1 MISYSLKQLA
11 EQVGAEVAGDENT
24 LVTSIGT
31 LAASVE
37 GQISFLSNSKYR
49 SQLSDTKASAVIIS
63 PDDVPHCPCAALVMA
78 NPYVGFARVAQI
90 LDTTPDAASDISPQ
104 ASIDNTA
111 TLGTNVKVGPFVVIE
126 AGADIGDDVQIGAGC
141 FIGKDTVIGQGTK
154 IWANTTLYHNVIVGE
169 ECLIQSNTVIGA
181 DGFGYANDN
190 GQWIKIPQIGRVII
204 GNNVEIGASTTV
216 DRGALED
223 TVIRDGVIIDNQCQI
238 AHNATIKEN
247 AAIAGCT
254 VVAGST
260 TIGKY
265 CTIGGMSAITGHVEI
280 ADNVHF
286 TGMAMVTKGVSEP
299 GLYSSGIPAMPSKE
313 WRKTAIGIRN
323 LTSLNQRVKKLEKQ
337 AQEKS

>member
-1 MISYSLKQLA
+1 MTEYSLKQLA
-11 EQVGAEVAGDENT
+11 QEVGAEVVGDDSV
-24 LVTSIGT
+24 LVNSIGT
-31 LAASVE
+31 LATSAE

-49 SQLSDTKASAVIIS
+49 SQLSDTKASAVILS
-63 PDDVPHCPCAALVMA
+63 PDDVEHCPSAALVMS
-78 NPYVGFARVAQI
+78 NPYVGFARVAQM
-90 LDTTPDAASDISPQ
+90 LDTTPDAADDISPQ

-111 TLGTNVKVGPFVVIE
+111 TLGSNVKIGPFAVIE
-126 AGADIGDDVQIGAGC
+126 SGVTLSDDVQIGAGC
-141 FIGKDTVIGQGTK
+141 FVGKNTTIGRGTK
-154 IWANTTLYHNVIVGE
+154 IWANTTLYHEIIVGE
-169 ECLIQSNTVIGA
+169 YCLIQSNTVIGA
-181 DGFGYANDN
+181 DGFGYANDK
-190 GQWIKIPQIGRVII
+190 GQWVKIPQIGRVII
-204 GNNVEIGASTTV
+204 GNHVEIGASTTV

-223 TVIRDGVIIDNQCQI
+223 TLICDGAIIDNQCQI

-247 AAIAGCT
+247 VAIAGCT

-260 TIGKY
+260 TVGKY
-265 CTIGGMSAITGHVEI
+265 CTIGGMSAITGHVEVV
-280 ADNVHF
+280 DNVHF

>member
-1 MISYSLKQLA
+1 MTSYSLKQLA
-11 EQVGAEVAGDENT
+11 EEVGAEVAGDENT
-24 LVTSIGT
+24 LVTSVGT
-31 LAASVE
+31 LAAS
-37 GQISFLSNSKYR
+37 GDGHISFLSNSKYR
-49 SQLSDTKASAVIIS
+49 NQLSETKASAVILS
-63 PDDVPHCPCAALVMA
+63 PDDLPHCPCAALVMS

-111 TLGTNVKVGPFVVIE
+111 TLGANVKIGPFAVIE
-126 AGADIGDDVQIGAGC
+126 AGVTIGDDVQIGAGC
-141 FIGKDTVIGQGTK
+141 FIGKDVSIGQATK
-154 IWANTTLYHNVIVGE
+154 VWANTTLYHNVVVGTH
-169 ECLIQSNTVIGA
+169 CLIQSNTVIGA

-190 GQWIKIPQIGRVII
+190 GQWVKIPQIGRVII
-204 GNNVEIGASTTV
+204 GDNVEIGASTTI

-223 TVIRDGVIIDNQCQI
+223 TIIGDGVIIDNQCQI
-238 AHNATIKEN
+238 AHNVTLKEN
-247 AAIAGCT
+247 VAIAGCT

-265 CTIGGMSAITGHVEI
+265 CTIGGMSAVTGHVEV

-286 TGMAMVTKGVSEP
+286 TGMAMVTKGVSEA

-313 WRKTAIGIRN
+313 WRKAAIGIRN